1 MLVLFLVICA
11 IVYFVTRAA
20 INDGEANAGPAR
32 TDAPPRDISLDN
44 FRITIS
50 SDPAEAPQNLVNDG
64 DRFWQPAG
72 KFTQIR
78 EFKIPGMA
86 YVGQNLSCANGYS
99 LEPALINPGLPVGKD
114 ITECSIRRM
123 NYWPSYFSASPDA
136 RASYLYWHSTG
147 RKDPGA
153 DIGYIFMYFYGL
165 ERRILTDTKTSA
177 AARAEL
183 PVIQAELE
191 RLLSIYRSNGSFQG
205 YAGELLNFLKLQ
217 NNPQNIY
224 QSAPP
229 PLTIWNQLTFQH
241 SLGLA
246 QCAEDGKPLP
256 SEWAYVWLTGN
267 PNYHARTP
275 AVRCNKEFKRLF
287 LDLYR
292 KEFGEG
298 LVLQKN
304 KTKLKLQY
312 RPASSGLVGG
322 NVMVETALPDVSL
335 LSGPIKKFQ
344 GIADEC
350 CAKLES
356 YSRYIGKTKEKAG
369 TFRAELKLPYSAWS
383 DKNRKAVES
392 LKDLLP
398 PANGISEI
406 SFKKI
411 RELLPEWTEFDKDTI
426 TDFESALADA
436 GIGIETGL
444 NIGGSIPTEES
455 TAVIFSGDPKDL
467 IRNATPRYLMTSL
480 TMHLGVAVAATDSEI
495 EKSEEDILK
504 RQIDHQPLA
513 ESQKKRL
520 HAHLRMLIAEPPKL
534 TGLTKR
540 ITALKKEEKEYIG
553 SSMALV
559 ALADSSVD
567 AVEMKTLEKVFKL
580 LGIEPKQLY
589 SLIHSSATEPITVRP
604 PKAGQDGYA
613 IPKPASKSGSTFKL
627 DPKKIAALQADS
639 ERVAALLAPV
649 FESEPSVTPK
659 PAPAEEPEETAL
671 KPESLVPGLELEY
684 SDFAKSLFSRTEWS
698 RAELEELAQDRGL
711 PLDGVMERVND
722 AFYDKYE
729 QSLLIEAG
737 TSIEINQEILREV
750 VK

>member
-1 MLVLFLVICA
+1 MFLFLVICVVA
-11 IVYFVTRAA
+11 FFVIRAA
-20 INDGEANAGPAR
+20 IKDGETNAGPERAD
-32 TDAPPRDISLDN
+32 TPPRDINLNN

-50 SDPAEAPQNLVNDG
+50 SEPEETYQNLVKDG

-72 KFTQIR
+72 KSTRIR
-78 EFKIPGMA
+78 EFEIPGMV
-86 YVGQNLSCANGYS
+86 YVGQNLSCSDGYS
-99 LEPALINPGLPVGKD
+99 MEPALINPNLPVGKN

-123 NYWPSYFSASPDA
+123 NYWPSYRSASPDA

-153 DIGYIFMYFYGL
+153 DIGYVFLYFYGL
-165 ERRILTDTKTSA
+165 ERRILTDAKTSA
-177 AARAEL
+177 TAKSEI
-183 PVIQAELE
+183 PIIQAELE
-191 RLLSIYRSNGSFQG
+191 RLLSIYSGNRSFQG
-205 YAGELLNFLKLQ
+205 YAGELLNFLKLH
-217 NNPQNIY
+217 NNPQKLY

-229 PLTIWNQLTFQH
+229 PLTAWNQLTFQH
-241 SLGLA
+241 GLGLA

-256 SEWAYVWLTGN
+256 AEWAYVWLTGN

-275 AVRCNKEFKRLF
+275 AVRCKKEFKKLF

-335 LSGPIKKFQ
+335 LSGPVKKFQ

-350 CAKLES
+350 CEKLES
-356 YSRYIGKTKEKAG
+356 YSRYLGKTKEKAN
-369 TFRAELKLPYSAWS
+369 TFRAELKLPYSAWP

-392 LKDLLP
+392 LKDLLLT
-398 PANGISEI
+398 ANGMTEI
-406 SFKKI
+406 PFKKI
-411 RELLPEWTEFDKDTI
+411 LELFPEWTELDKDTI
-426 TDFESALADA
+426 VDFECALADA

-444 NIGGSIPTEES
+444 NIGGGIPSEKS
-455 TAVIFSGDPKDL
+455 TAVIFSGEPKDL
-467 IRNATPRYLMTSL
+467 IREVTPRYQMTSL

-495 EKSEEDILK
+495 EKSEEEILK
-504 RQIDHQPLA
+504 RQVVHQPLA
-513 ESQKKRL
+513 EPQKKRL

-540 ITALKKEEKEYIG
+540 IAALKKEEKEYIG
-553 SSMALV
+553 NSMALV
-559 ALADSSVD
+559 ALADSAVD
-567 AVEMKTLEKVFKL
+567 AAEMKTLEKVFKL
-580 LGIEPKQLY
+580 LGIETKQLY

-604 PKAGQDGYA
+604 AKAGQEGYA
-613 IPKPASKSGSTFKL
+613 LPKPAAKPGSTFRL
-627 DPKKIAALQADS
+627 DPKKIAALQAES

-649 FESEPSVTPK
+649 FESEPTITPK
-659 PAPAEEPEETAL
+659 PAPAAEPEETTP

-684 SDFAKSLFSRTEWS
+684 SDFARSLFSRTEWS
-698 RAELEELAQDRGL
+698 RVELEELAQDRGL

-737 TSIEINQEILREV
+737 TNIEVNQEILREV